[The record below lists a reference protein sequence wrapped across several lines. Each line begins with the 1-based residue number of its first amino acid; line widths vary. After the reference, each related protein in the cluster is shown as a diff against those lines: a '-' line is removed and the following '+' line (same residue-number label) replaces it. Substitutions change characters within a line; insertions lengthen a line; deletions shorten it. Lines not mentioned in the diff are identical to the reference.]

1 LSNRKN
7 KMPEFKDI
15 GKASKDL
22 FKKPFNAGKVDI
34 DVKAG
39 CMDIKTSVSD
49 SFSAK
54 LERKDSDALFGM
66 VAGLSLPYKTIMDGK
81 SIKMEISKVMD
92 MNKDTLNFD
101 FNDSYNIAAG
111 SHACVLKTKYSGEC
125 ALIAGTETSLS
136 APASTKFHATYPF
149 KGITV
154 GVAGSFDN
162 PTALNYAFQGAGFA
176 LETDTVKYALHLH
189 SQADA
194 NTAIACQANWSAG
207 SADAG
212 FGFAAK
218 RKLASGADFHV
229 KTNLAGAVD
238 LAHVSNISNGVK
250 MTLSTNFNSINF
262 SKAAPT
268 FGMGL
273 EFNL

>member
-1 LSNRKN
+1 
-7 KMPEFKDI
+7 MPEFKDI

-39 CMDIKTSVSD
+39 CLDIKTSVAD

-54 LERKDSDALFGM
+54 LERKDTDALFGM
-66 VAGLSLPYKTIMDGK
+66 VPGLNLPYKSIMDGK
-81 SIKMEISKVMD
+81 SIKMEISKAMD
-92 MNKDTLNFD
+92 MNKDALNFD

-111 SHACVLKTKYSGEC
+111 KHECTIKTKYSGDC
-125 ALIAGTETSLS
+125 GLIAGTETAVS
-136 APASTKFHATYPF
+136 APAATKFHATYPV

-162 PTALNYAFQGAGFA
+162 PTALSYAFQGAGFA

-194 NTAIACQANWSAG
+194 NTAIACQANWAAG

-218 RKLASGADFHV
+218 RKLASGADLHV
-229 KTNLAGAVD
+229 KTNLAGVVD
-238 LAHVSNISNGVK
+238 VAHVSSISNGVK
-250 MTLSTNFNSINF
+250 LTMSTNFNSVNF
-262 SKAAPT
+262 SGAAPT